1 MAEQITIS
9 KTEFLRLKIAEE
21 KLDRLE
27 LGGVDN
33 WEWYG
38 ESLNPEGQLDFDEF
52 KENEKLRVTAL

>member
-9 KTEFLRLKIAEE
+9 KTEFLRLKIVEE